1 MVNVKNKT
9 CIHQGC
15 KTQPIFNVEGEL
27 ERSLPERDKFFQDCS
42 VDEPPTQLEENDAVG
57 YYMQGV
63 ANEDLVVNLL
73 PGQLGVLLTLQPS
86 TKSYVRDEVVL
97 SCFRESFFAF

>member
-1 MVNVKNKT
+1 MKNKT
-9 CIHQGC
+9 CIHEGC

-73 PGQLGVLLTLQPS
+73 PGQLGVLLRLYVIYTELWKIRFHPHQRCASSHETNS
-86 TKSYVRDEVVL
+86 T
-97 SCFRESFFAF
+97 